1 MAADPEWVTHARIGG
16 TDINRFMSGAE
27 LLAILEERRAQGV
40 TVVELDSAFSQ
51 YLSDEEFEAEARLMD
66 FAAEM
71 AHRLGMRAVAY
82 YPSLEI
88 LTEGD
93 ASTGPRP
100 PRMAP
105 SGH

>member
-1 MAADPEWVTHARIGG
+1 M
-16 TDINRFMSGAE
+16 
-27 LLAILEERRAQGV
+27 

-88 LTEGD
+88 LTRI
-93 ASTGPRP
+93 SPLPRP
-100 PRMAP
+100 KTTPNGSKWALMAR
-105 SGH
+105 